1 MIRGILIAAGTTL
14 AVGGAILALAMAK
27 AASLADQQRD
37 RLLRDLHQRHNPE
50 AGSARASGT
59 AREAGSTAPA
69 SASGATD
76 PVLAVAPDV
85 LPFDFDTFQADADS
99 FFHWAEGYGHE
110 RQANFAAGVKVAI
123 AEFQRTAA
131 RVEKLTGTVDR
142 LRAKVERAEEQR
154 DAAETRAA
162 TIAAELVTVR
172 KVIGL
177 HQQNGCGRQLYA
189 EGLQVEVDQLRAKL
203 REMGE

>member
-76 PVLAVAPDV
+76 PVLAVAPD
-85 LPFDFDTFQADADS
+85 QNQRGRGGDADEVNPDRVS
-99 FFHWAEGYGHE
+99 PAEAEVEAH
-110 RQANFAAGVKVAI
+110 AATVGEPTRTDLLLTAI
-123 AEFQRTAA
+123 
-131 RVEKLTGTVDR
+131 DR
-142 LRAKVERAEEQR
+142 LRARVERAEEQR
-154 DAAETRAA
+154 AAAEARYTRLAA
-162 TIAAELVTVR
+162 AVTEFLTIQANSSWGEHEAAIRRLRQTLG
-172 KVIGL
+172 KV
-177 HQQNGCGRQLYA
+177 
-189 EGLQVEVDQLRAKL
+189 
-203 REMGE
+203 GE